1 MTQIFRGKRPDVTP
15 AQVAAVLVAGVPA
28 IATLLST
35 FGIYD
40 LSNEQQDAL
49 AGVLTWSAVLAGL
62 LIGSDATLRTARN
75 MVDGKRDAAAFAG
88 ASAAAAPAMPTIDDE
103 VELAES
109 AGLPSD
115 EEEFAYETEL
125 ASLNG
130 HKADDPDVEAV
141 TT

>member
-1 MTQIFRGKRPDVTP
+1 MNQIFRGKRPDVTP
-15 AQVAAVLVAGVPA
+15 AQVAAVVVAGVPA

-35 FGIYD
+35 FGIYE
-40 LSNEQQDAL
+40 LSNDQQDAL

-75 MVDGKRDAAAFAG
+75 MVDGKRDAAALAS
-88 ASAAAAPAMPTIDDE
+88 ASAAAAPATPPLDDE
-103 VELAES
+103 VDIADS
-109 AGLPSD
+109 GGLPSD

-125 ASLNG
+125 ASVNG
-130 HKADDPDVEAV
+130 HKADDPDVPAV

>member
-1 MTQIFRGKRPDVTP
+1 MTQIFSGKRPDVTP

-35 FGIYD
+35 FGIYA

-75 MVDGKRDAAAFAG
+75 VVDGKRDAAAFAV
-88 ASAAAAPAMPTIDDE
+88 ASAAALPTTPPIDDE
-103 VELAES
+103 VDIAAS

-115 EEEFAYETEL
+115 EEEFEYETEL
-125 ASLNG
+125 AGLNG

-141 TT
+141 TK